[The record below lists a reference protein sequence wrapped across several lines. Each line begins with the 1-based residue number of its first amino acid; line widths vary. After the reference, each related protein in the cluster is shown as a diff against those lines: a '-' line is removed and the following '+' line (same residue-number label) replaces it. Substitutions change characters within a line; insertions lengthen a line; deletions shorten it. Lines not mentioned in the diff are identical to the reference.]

1 MTIRR
6 LKWRRF
12 WLVVFS
18 FLASIIPLGL
28 VVWMHRDEYI
38 ATVGQAVKL
47 SIGGIIVA
55 ILLLLKIIGKLKKPR
70 LVTTLAMIFI
80 LSWLLAVVLQDLMLL
95 SGAALIGEVV
105 DEIFFRRSIKRL
117 DERIHM
123 EKSADVTVQ
132 KMEQMMQKYVG
143 GRV

>member
-12 WLVVFS
+12 WLVVCS

-55 ILLLLKIIGKLKKPR
+55 ILLLLKIIGKLKMPR
-70 LVTTLAMIFI
+70 RVTAFAMIFI
-80 LSWLLAVVLQDLMLL
+80 LSWLLAAVLQDLMLL
-95 SGAALIGEVV
+95 SGAALFGEVV

>member
-1 MTIRR
+1 
-6 LKWRRF
+6 
-12 WLVVFS
+12 
-18 FLASIIPLGL
+18 
-28 VVWMHRDEYI
+28 
-38 ATVGQAVKL
+38 
-47 SIGGIIVA
+47 
-55 ILLLLKIIGKLKKPR
+55 
-70 LVTTLAMIFI
+70 MIFI

>member
-12 WLVVFS
+12 WLVVCS

-55 ILLLLKIIGKLKKPR
+55 ILLLLKIIGKLKMPR
-70 LVTTLAMIFI
+70 RVTAFAMIFI

-95 SGAALIGEVV
+95 SGAALIGEAV
-105 DEIFFRRSIKRL
+105 DEIFFRHSIKRL

-132 KMEQMMQKYVG
+132 KMEQMMQKYIG

>member
-1 MTIRR
+1 
-6 LKWRRF
+6 
-12 WLVVFS
+12 VVCS

-55 ILLLLKIIGKLKKPR
+55 ILLLLKIIGKLKMPR
-70 LVTTLAMIFI
+70 RVTAFAMIFI

>member
-1 MTIRR
+1 MTVRR

-12 WLVVFS
+12 WLVVCS
-18 FLASIIPLGL
+18 FLASIIPLWF
-28 VVWMHRDEYI
+28 VVWIHRDEYI

-55 ILLLLKIIGKLKKPR
+55 VLLLLKIIGKLKMPR
-70 LVTTLAMIFI
+70 RVTAFAMIFI

-95 SGAALIGEVV
+95 SGAALLGEVI
-105 DEIFFRRSIKRL
+105 DEMFFRRSIKRL
-117 DERIHM
+117 DERIQM
-123 EKSADVTVQ
+123 EKSSDMTVQ

>member
-12 WLVVFS
+12 WLVVCS

-55 ILLLLKIIGKLKKPR
+55 ILLLLKIIGKLKMPR
-70 LVTTLAMIFI
+70 RVTAFAMIFI

-132 KMEQMMQKYVG
+132 RMEQMMQKYAG

>member
-12 WLVVFS
+12 GLVVFS

-55 ILLLLKIIGKLKKPR
+55 ILLLLKIIGKLKMPR
-70 LVTTLAMIFI
+70 RVTAFAMIFI

>member
-55 ILLLLKIIGKLKKPR
+55 ILLLLKIIGKLKMPR
-70 LVTTLAMIFI
+70 RVTAFAMIFI

>member
-6 LKWRRF
+6 LKWRHF
-12 WLVVFS
+12 GLVVFS

-55 ILLLLKIIGKLKKPR
+55 ILLLLKIIGKLKMPR
-70 LVTTLAMIFI
+70 RVTAFAMIFI

>member
-12 WLVVFS
+12 WLVVCS

-55 ILLLLKIIGKLKKPR
+55 SLLLLKIIVKLKMPR
-70 LVTTLAMIFI
+70 RVTAFAMIFI
-80 LSWLLAVVLQDLMLL
+80 LSWLIAVVLQDLMLL

>member
-28 VVWMHRDEYI
+28 VVWMRRDEYI
-38 ATVGQAVKL
+38 ATVGEAVKL

-55 ILLLLKIIGKLKKPR
+55 ILLVLKIIGKLKMTR

-80 LSWLLAVVLQDLMLL
+80 LSWLLAAVLQDLMLL
-95 SGAALIGEVV
+95 SGATLFGEVV

-117 DERIHM
+117 SERIHM

>member
-55 ILLLLKIIGKLKKPR
+55 ILLLLKIIGKLKMPR
-70 LVTTLAMIFI
+70 RVTAFAMIFI

-95 SGAALIGEVV
+95 SGAALFGEVV

>member
-12 WLVVFS
+12 GLVVCS

-55 ILLLLKIIGKLKKPR
+55 ILLVLKIIGKLKMPR
-70 LVTTLAMIFI
+70 RVTAFAMIFI
-80 LSWLLAVVLQDLMLL
+80 LS
-95 SGAALIGEVV
+95 
-105 DEIFFRRSIKRL
+105 
-117 DERIHM
+117 
-123 EKSADVTVQ
+123 
-132 KMEQMMQKYVG
+132 
-143 GRV
+143 

>member
-12 WLVVFS
+12 WLVVCS

-28 VVWMHRDEYI
+28 VVWIRRDEYI
-38 ATVGQAVKL
+38 ATVGEAVRL

-55 ILLLLKIIGKLKKPR
+55 ILLLLKILGKLKMPR

-80 LSWLLAVVLQDLMLL
+80 LSWLLAAVLQDLMLL
-95 SGAALIGEVV
+95 SGAALFGEVV

>member
-12 WLVVFS
+12 WLVVCS

-38 ATVGQAVKL
+38 ATVGQAFKL

-55 ILLLLKIIGKLKKPR
+55 ILLLLKIIGKLKMPR
-70 LVTTLAMIFI
+70 RVTALAMIFI

>member
-1 MTIRR
+1 
-6 LKWRRF
+6 
-12 WLVVFS
+12 VVFS

-55 ILLLLKIIGKLKKPR
+55 ILLLLKIIGKLKMPR
-70 LVTTLAMIFI
+70 RVTAFAMIFI

>member
-6 LKWRRF
+6 LKWKRF
-12 WLVVFS
+12 WLVIGS

-28 VVWMHRDEYI
+28 VVWIHRDEYI

-55 ILLLLKIIGKLKKPR
+55 ILLLLKIIGKLKMPR
-70 LVTTLAMIFI
+70 RVTVFAMIFI

-105 DEIFFRRSIKRL
+105 DEIFFRHSIKRL

-132 KMEQMMQKYVG
+132 RMEQMMQKYAG

>member
-28 VVWMHRDEYI
+28 VVWIHRHEYV

-55 ILLLLKIIGKLKKPR
+55 ILLLLKIIGKLKMPR
-70 LVTTLAMIFI
+70 RVTAFAMIFI

-95 SGAALIGEVV
+95 SGAALFGEVV

>member
-12 WLVVFS
+12 WLVVCS

-55 ILLLLKIIGKLKKPR
+55 ILLLLKIIGKLKMPR
-70 LVTTLAMIFI
+70 RVTAFAMIFI

-95 SGAALIGEVV
+95 SGAALFGEVV

>member
-12 WLVVFS
+12 WLVIGS

-55 ILLLLKIIGKLKKPR
+55 ILLLLKIIGKLKMPR
-70 LVTTLAMIFI
+70 RVTAFAMIFI

>member
-1 MTIRR
+1 MTVRR

-12 WLVVFS
+12 WLVVCS
-18 FLASIIPLGL
+18 FLASIIPLWF
-28 VVWMHRDEYI
+28 VVWIHRDEYI

-55 ILLLLKIIGKLKKPR
+55 ILLLLKIIGR
-70 LVTTLAMIFI
+70 LRMSRWVTTLALVFA

-95 SGAALIGEVV
+95 SGAALLGEVI
-105 DEIFFRRSIKRL
+105 DEMFFRKSIKRL

-123 EKSADVTVQ
+123 EKSSDMTVQ
-132 KMEQMMQKYVG
+132 KMEDMMKKYVG

>member
-12 WLVVFS
+12 GLVVCS

-28 VVWMHRDEYI
+28 VVWIHRDEYI

-55 ILLLLKIIGKLKKPR
+55 ILLVLKIIGKLKMPR
-70 LVTTLAMIFI
+70 RVTAFAMIFI

>member
-12 WLVVFS
+12 WLVVCS

-28 VVWMHRDEYI
+28 VVWIHRDEYI

-55 ILLLLKIIGKLKKPR
+55 ILLLLKIIGKLKMPR
-70 LVTTLAMIFI
+70 RVTAFAMIFI

>member
-12 WLVVFS
+12 WLVVCS

-55 ILLLLKIIGKLKKPR
+55 ILLLLKIIGKLKMPR
-70 LVTTLAMIFI
+70 RVTAFAMIFI

>member
-12 WLVVFS
+12 WLVVCS

-55 ILLLLKIIGKLKKPR
+55 ILLLLKIIGKLKMPR
-70 LVTTLAMIFI
+70 RVTAFAMIFI

-117 DERIHM
+117 DERINM

>member
-12 WLVVFS
+12 WLVVCS

-28 VVWMHRDEYI
+28 VVWMHRYEYI

-55 ILLLLKIIGKLKKPR
+55 ILLLLKIIGKLKMPR
-70 LVTTLAMIFI
+70 RVTAFAMIFI

>member
-12 WLVVFS
+12 WLVVCS

-55 ILLLLKIIGKLKKPR
+55 ILLLLKIIGKLKMPR
-70 LVTTLAMIFI
+70 RVTAFAMIFI

-105 DEIFFRRSIKRL
+105 DEIFFRRSIKRR

>member
-18 FLASIIPLGL
+18 FLASIIPLGI

-55 ILLLLKIIGKLKKPR
+55 ILLLLKIIGKLKMPR
-70 LVTTLAMIFI
+70 RVTAFAMIFI